1 MTVTTGP
8 TQINPSH
15 HVKLTDGTS
24 TVGLVLVDGYGNPDV
39 RGFQSNP
46 LGQPMKITQGASTYS
61 DTVPPW
67 EDIEIKD
74 FSGGFGARE
83 FDSDKSRYYW
93 GRRAY
98 THDGKFMIGGLPSW
112 ANGLYR
118 NWPYKFDGYIWHELT
133 ATSPYIA
140 VKFTTTATTAITM
153 VHFVTKG
160 DYYTDISASIYSD
173 TAGSPNAI
181 VGTGG
186 TIASLTETGEYIV
199 TVATGALSS
208 ATDYWLVIHGNLE
221 GTETQSILCAYYAA
235 SPTAKAG
242 TVTPVWS
249 AIDRYAPFYVVGQR
263 YGDNK
268 HHFFEY
274 KGAMYAALQFD
285 SGATSTLFLSGDQGV
300 VKAGGSTTSV
310 TSDSG
315 VATWAADEAIGCV
328 FVIVAGTG
336 STQPRNFRIIE
347 DNGATSSTETNFV
360 FTNDPWDVAPIADS
374 EYVIVAS
381 NKWTAITPDI
391 TGSNPWANLPVT
403 DVLSVNNAV
412 YFAHGDAND
421 TTRMRAYNS
430 AQVWTYE
437 WTVEAADSE
446 ATYLMQCSDP
456 EGSWI
461 WKAKGGPIAKV
472 AKAPSVDCSGTAAA
486 ADLVWKTEIGI
497 DNLGSRITN
506 MLVYGEDYGQPF
518 ISKEDGLYKM
528 YLASDDTDYVG
539 EVPISSFPATKD
551 WRNGRAACVHDTYL
565 YFSWHDTVMR
575 YYRGYLDNIG
585 PNSHEV
591 SMPDDYSGVISGLL
605 SYPGMLVC
613 SVDAGDSGYSTVN
626 AYNGTGWC
634 NLFTAPTAGLRIQNI
649 YVQSIPGDNVD
660 RLWISCADTS
670 VWIPISVNPS
680 EHPLLTYNGY
690 MQAWDAS
697 LQMGRMYAGRR
708 LVNKY
713 WNELKWY
720 MTNRSYGFSGGF
732 YPYYKYRVIMYDA
745 GLSETVG
752 LLTDLTFEYEWDS
765 TDSTQETWTIPIGR
779 SGWVIMPKITVE
791 MDDPDIYS
799 VIESLLFEALAVDK
813 IRRGDTLTVRIADK
827 DKDLSGYDFDDYL
840 TASAKLAQLTTW
852 EQTPTALTMTSTVGL
867 MDTKTVFIV
876 RGGIRLISI
885 SRDDLETKYIVQ
897 IQVYET

>member
-1 MTVTTGP
+1 MTVVTGP

-24 TVGLVLVDGYGNPDV
+24 TVGLVLVDGYGNPDA

-46 LGQPMKITQGASTYS
+46 LGQPIKITQGESRYS
-61 DTVPPW
+61 DTLPPW
-67 EDIEIKD
+67 EKVEMND
-74 FSGGFGARE
+74 FSGGFGSRE
-83 FDSDKSRYYW
+83 FDRDKSRYYW
-93 GRRAY
+93 GLRAY
-98 THDGKFMIGGLPSW
+98 THNGSLSIGPQPVW
-112 ANGLYR
+112 TNGIYR
-118 NWPYKFDGYIWHELT
+118 NWTHKFIAYKWHDLT
-133 ATSPYIA
+133 ATNPYLA

-153 VHFVTKG
+153 VHFVAKLYYGKSITVSI
-160 DYYTDISASIYSD
+160 YTDVGGNPGVLVGSA
-173 TAGSPNAI
+173 
-181 VGTGG
+181 GTTG
-186 TIASLTETGEYIV
+186 TTQSETQEYVV
-199 TVATGALSS
+199 TVASGALSNT
-208 ATDYWLVIHGNLE
+208 TDYWLVFHSSLS
-221 GTETQSILCAYYAA
+221 GTETNSILCALNDDA
-235 SPTAKAG
+235 PVAKYG
-242 TVTPVWS
+242 TSVPAWTRTETLIS
-249 AIDRYAPFYVVGQR
+249 YYAPFFVIGQR

-274 KGAMYAALQFD
+274 KGALYAALQFD
-285 SGATSTLFLSGDQGV
+285 AGTTSYLFLGGDQGV
-300 VKAGGSTTSV
+300 VKAGGSATSV

-328 FVIVAGTG
+328 FIIVAGTG
-336 STQPRNFRIIE
+336 STQPRNFRVIE

-360 FTNDPWDVAPIADS
+360 FTSDPWDVAPDATS

-381 NKWTAITPDI
+381 NKWTLITPDI

-437 WTVEAADSE
+437 WTVEADNSE

-456 EGSWI
+456 NGSWI

-486 ADLVWKTEIGI
+486 ADLVWETELGV

-506 MLVYGEDYGQPF
+506 MQVYGEDYGQLF
-518 ISKEDGLYKM
+518 ILKEDGLYRM

-539 EVPISSFPATKD
+539 EVSISAFPATKD

-575 YYRGYLDNIG
+575 YYRSYLDNIG
-585 PNSHEV
+585 PNSQDV
-591 SMPDDYSGVISGLL
+591 IMPKDYRGVISGLL

-613 SVDAGDSGYSTVN
+613 SIDAGDSGYSTVN

-634 NLFTAPTAGLRIQNI
+634 NLFTAPTKGMRIQNI
-649 YVQSIPGDNVD
+649 YIQSIPIPGGNVG

-670 VWIPISVNPS
+670 LWIPISTNPLEEPVS
-680 EHPLLTYNGY
+680 TYNSY
-690 MQAWDAS
+690 KHAWNAKIE
-697 LQMGRMYAGRR
+697 LG
-708 LVNKY
+708 LVNFGRFTVSKY
-713 WNELKWY
+713 WESMKFFY
-720 MTNRSYGFSGGF
+720 FEGD
-732 YPYYKYRVIMYDA
+732 YPYTITTGLGSRTITLEDETISSGDPPYYFSEETSFGSGKIQIDHTANWIIPEITISNTASSVKYVVRAI
-745 GLSETVG
+745 
-752 LLTDLTFEYEWDS
+752 
-765 TDSTQETWTIPIGR
+765 TI
-779 SGWVIMPKITVE
+779 
-791 MDDPDIYS
+791 
-799 VIESLLFEALAVDK
+799 EALSVEDIK
-813 IRRGDTLTVRIADK
+813 RTNTLTVRIADK
-827 DKDLSGYDFDDYL
+827 DKDLIGDFDDYL
-840 TASAKLAQLTTW
+840 TADAKLAQLTTW
-852 EQTPTALTMTSTVGL
+852 EQTPTALTMTSAVGL

-885 SRDDLETKYIVQ
+885 SRDDLETKYILQ
-897 IQVYET
+897 MQVYET